1 MAPQFVP
8 EVTYRDHVVT
18 RPSGHAYLTVPR
30 GQAMNAMADARIAPG
45 AHAIGG
51 IRRILLATDL
61 SAASDGASVQALDLA
76 HDLGADLLVLSVI
89 DSTSGRLQG
98 RSGDRMD
105 QLRASR
111 ELAAQGLVNRGRKD
125 GVQVSFL
132 IWEGNP
138 GEAIVDVATS
148 EEVDLVVVGSHGRGS
163 VGRLFIGSVSEHV
176 VRHAP
181 CPVLVVR
188 GRAVAGGSA

>member
-1 MAPQFVP
+1 MVEA
-8 EVTYRDHVVT
+8 T
-18 RPSGHAYLTVPR
+18 RL
-30 GQAMNAMADARIAPG
+30 APG
-45 AHAIGG
+45 SHAVGG

-61 SAASDGASVQALDLA
+61 LPTSDGAAVQALDLA

-89 DSTSGRLQG
+89 DASSGRLPG
-98 RSGDRMD
+98 RAGDRID
-105 QLRASR
+105 QLRSGR
-111 ELAAQGLVNRGRKD
+111 ELAAQSLVTRGRES
-125 GVQVSFL
+125 GVRVSFL
-132 IWEGNP
+132 IWEGSP

-163 VGRLFIGSVSEHV
+163 VGRILIGSVSEHV

-188 GRAVAGGSA
+188 GRPTDGYLV